1 MPTGFE
7 EQLKKLGL
15 NEQACV
21 GSTAL
26 RLWCEENKDRCYV
39 PEWLLEKWAIPVDP
53 NVTDY

>member
-15 NEQACV
+15 NEQTCV

-26 RLWCEENKDRCYV
+26 RLWCEENKDRCYI
-39 PEWLLEKWAIPVDP
+39 PEWLLEKWAIPVNP
-53 NVTDY
+53 NVSG